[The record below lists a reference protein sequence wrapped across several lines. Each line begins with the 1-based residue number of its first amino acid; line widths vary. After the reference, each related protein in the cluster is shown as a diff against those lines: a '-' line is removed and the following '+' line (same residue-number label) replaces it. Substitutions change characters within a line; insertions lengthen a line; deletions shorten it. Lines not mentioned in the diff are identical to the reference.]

1 MRNRAVCFDGG
12 PDVTIG
18 EDARGAPACLPA
30 EDERVFALIAAGQPL
45 PQGCA
50 ESVARLANWG
60 FVALDEG
67 RGNRP
72 IALDPGTVARRRVQ
86 EMLQENAANLAAM
99 AELPSVTDRLAQ
111 AYERSQWR
119 AGHGSEYIDDPAVV
133 NARLKDAV
141 GCAEREILAAQPGG
155 PRTRALLDLAL
166 ERDAAALDR
175 GVALRTLYR
184 ATVRDNT
191 LTAEYARMMSTRTA
205 GRRAEYRT
213 LVEPFER
220 AIIIDRHFAVISNH
234 LVEDAPEHA
243 AWIITDRAMV
253 AYIVAEWEGKW
264 RRADRWHGELR
275 APGQPPVDTVSAAT
289 PGGVRTT
296 RRQREILRDQCE
308 AITQEVTARR
318 LGISRRTVTKEI
330 DELKARFGAGSLM
343 QLAIRWSQSPDR
355 LVDDTDT
362 TAGCPSAPQ
371 PGDGGGRAVA

>member
-1 MRNRAVCFDGG
+1 
-12 PDVTIG
+12 
-18 EDARGAPACLPA
+18 
-30 EDERVFALIAAGQPL
+30 
-45 PQGCA
+45 
-50 ESVARLANWG
+50 
-60 FVALDEG
+60 
-67 RGNRP
+67 
-72 IALDPGTVARRRVQ
+72 
-86 EMLQENAANLAAM
+86 MLEENAARIAAM
-99 AELPSVTDRLAQ
+99 TTLPGVTDRLAQ
-111 AYERSQWR
+111 AYQRAQWS
-119 AGHGSEYIDDPAVV
+119 AGHGSEYVDDPDVV

-141 GCAEREILAAQPGG
+141 GAAQEEILAAQPGG
-155 PRTRALLDLAL
+155 PRTRALLDMAL

-191 LTAEYARMMSTRTA
+191 VTAEYARMMSTRA
-205 GRRAEYRT
+205 SGRRAEYRT

-220 AIIIDRHFAVISNH
+220 AIVIDRKLAVISNH
-234 LVEDAPEHA
+234 LVEGAPEHA
-243 AWIITDRAMV
+243 AWIVTDQAMV

-264 RRADRWHGELR
+264 RRADRWHGESR

-289 PGGVRTT
+289 PSGVRTT

-330 DELKARFGAGSLM
+330 DELKALFQAGSLM

-362 TAGCPSAPQ
+362 AGED
-371 PGDGGGRAVA
+371 DG